1 MPSLLTLSTCWH
13 AWPSRRRPGRNRK
26 VLHMTMRRATRGG
39 PDLIVHGQGS
49 NYLLLSNSVFG
60 RDWISDHAPE
70 NAVTFGQGIV
80 VERRYIGAIIEA
92 AGNDGNVVAVLIMPR
107 DLAHGPNV
115 CRILTERGEHQR
127 RERGEARR
135 LKHRQPF
142 LDRISYPAA
151 LLVAVVVGFCGGVLG
166 FFGGVFVETLN
177 ASEAEKVKYRSPVA
191 IPVEMAKP
199 PRCSIETPGYCNV
212 LPSRRERK
220 V

>member
-70 NAVTFGQGIV
+70 NAVTFGQGI
-80 VERRYIGAIIEA
+80 
-92 AGNDGNVVAVLIMPR
+92 VAVLIMPR

>member
-1 MPSLLTLSTCWH
+1 
-13 AWPSRRRPGRNRK
+13 
-26 VLHMTMRRATRGG
+26 MRRATRGG

-92 AGNDGNVVAVLIMPR
+92 AGNDGNVVAVLIMPH
-107 DLAHGPNV
+107 DFAHGPNV